1 MPFLFLI
8 FYLLLLKTEICLIC
22 IRFGQKKTPSH
33 FETLEMS
40 YLAFIDGEAGVAHR
54 QHVLLKA
61 LHFEVIVKSLAK
73 YREGL
78 IGMSCW

>member
-1 MPFLFLI
+1 
-8 FYLLLLKTEICLIC
+8 
-22 IRFGQKKTPSH
+22 
-33 FETLEMS
+33 MS

-78 IGMSCW
+78 IGMSCTENNK